1 VTAIP
6 GVVFSGGW
14 DGVVRALSTDDGH
27 SLWEFNTLRDF
38 KTVNGVAAK
47 GGSIGA
53 AGPTVAGGTLF
64 VGSGYTFG
72 AGTIGNALLA
82 FSPN

>member
-1 VTAIP
+1 
-6 GVVFSGGW
+6 
-14 DGVVRALSTDDGH
+14 
-27 SLWEFNTLRDF
+27 
-38 KTVNGVAAK
+38 VAAK

-72 AGTIGNALLA
+72 AGTIGNVLLA